1 MANSVTALKLLA
13 PASGS
18 NLDKPGLNLDT
29 VDITVT
35 ADGALAAV
43 GEVKDNTGVTMGVAG
58 SGVTAV
64 ESGVGNRRTTVL
76 TLAKVNAFTVTDD
89 SAICD
94 GHLIYTFPAGE
105 ILIESVSGSINVTL
119 AEDHANAAAE
129 LGIGSVI
136 GSDTQATLGADDAGC
151 EDHLGPIATANMAG
165 VANVLTQTQELVI
178 ATGAS
183 HLVHVN
189 IGSTWN
195 DTAGTDLTGDLAGTV
210 TINWLKL

>member
-1 MANSVTALKLLA
+1 MGNSVTALKLIA

-18 NLDKPGLNLDT
+18 NLDLPGIHPVT
-29 VDITVT
+29 VDITVSE
-35 ADGALAAV
+35 AGALSAV

-76 TLAKVNAFTVTDD
+76 TLAKTNAFTVADD
-89 SAICD
+89 ANLCD
-94 GHLIYTFPAGE
+94 GHLVYTFPAGE
-105 ILIESVSGSINVTL
+105 ILIESVSASINVTL
-119 AEDHANAAAE
+119 AEDSANAAAE
-129 LGIGSVI
+129 LGMGNVI
-136 GSDTQATLGADDAGC
+136 GSDAQATLGADNAGC
-151 EDHLGPIATANMAG
+151 ENFLGPIATADMAG
-165 VANVLTQTQELVI
+165 AANVLTQTQELVL
-178 ATGAS
+178 ATADP